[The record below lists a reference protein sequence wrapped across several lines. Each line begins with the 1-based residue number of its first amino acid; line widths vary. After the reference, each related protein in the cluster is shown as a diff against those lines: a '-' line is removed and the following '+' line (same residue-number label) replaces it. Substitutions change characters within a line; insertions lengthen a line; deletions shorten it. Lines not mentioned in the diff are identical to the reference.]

1 MTLHIDADCALAYWM
16 SSAAGRGAVKRASHE
31 TLMER
36 FQSGNLPDWAYG
48 NDMRLHVVAEGK
60 RAFVNRKGL
69 YCRVVMSS
77 LPNASFVFTDTGL
90 PIVSP
95 EYCFLRLASVLSLPE
110 LAKVG
115 SLLCAAFSFDEAGC
129 LMERCDPIV
138 STNTLRRYIK
148 AAGSMKGV
156 VRARRA
162 LQFVAAGAAS
172 PPEIDATL
180 LLCLPPMHGGYGC
193 PMPEP
198 NGHVRLNPVIARSL
212 GYADCY
218 GDLLW
223 RDAKCIVEYTS
234 EQHHTGYR
242 KQARDEIRRAAL
254 EAMGYRVF
262 LLTKPQLHNQVAFE
276 GFARAVLRAIGKRM
290 PRRSL
295 EHQSAQYELR
305 KSLLFEPS
313 WAIAHACHDR
323 VGEL

>member
-16 SSAAGRGAVKRASHE
+16 SSAAGRGTVKRASHE

-36 FQSGNLPDWAYG
+36 FQSGNLPGWAYG

-60 RAFVNRKGL
+60 SAFVNRKGL

-77 LPNASFVFTDTGL
+77 LPCDSFAFTDTGL
-90 PIVSP
+90 PVVSP
-95 EYCFLRLASVLSLPE
+95 EYCFLRLASALSLPE

-138 STNTLRRYIK
+138 STNTLHRYIK

-193 PMPEP
+193 SMPEL

-262 LLTKPQLHNQVAFE
+262 LLTKPQLYNQVAFE
-276 GFARAVLRAIGKRM
+276 GFARAVLCAIGKRM

>member
-1 MTLHIDADCALAYWM
+1 MHIDADCALAYWM
-16 SSAAGRGAVKRASHE
+16 SSAAGRGTVKRASHE

-48 NDMRLHVVAEGK
+48 NDMRLHVVTEGK

>member
-16 SSAAGRGAVKRASHE
+16 SSAAGRGTVKRASHE
-31 TLMER
+31 TLLER
-36 FQSGNLPDWAYG
+36 FHSGTVPGWAYG
-48 NDMRLHVVAEGK
+48 NDMRRQVVAEGK
-60 RAFVNRKGL
+60 SAFVNRKGL

-77 LPNASFVFTDTGL
+77 LPCDSFAFTDTGL
-90 PIVSP
+90 PVVSP
-95 EYCFLRLASVLSLPE
+95 EYCFLRLASALSLPE

-138 STNTLRRYIK
+138 STNTLHRYIK

-172 PPEIDATL
+172 PPEIDAAL

-193 PMPEP
+193 PMPEL

-276 GFARAVLRAIGKRM
+276 GFARAVLCAIGKRM